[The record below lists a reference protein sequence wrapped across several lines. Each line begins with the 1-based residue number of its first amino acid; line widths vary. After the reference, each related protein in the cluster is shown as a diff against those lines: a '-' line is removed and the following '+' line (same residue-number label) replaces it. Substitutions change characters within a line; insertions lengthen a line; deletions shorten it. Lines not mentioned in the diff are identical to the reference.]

1 MGWLQVKWFGGKTRS
16 LVEVMRNPSE
26 GAEEATRYAN
36 LQVGSEVGDE
46 DRKFESCYLE
56 MVSQIGLF
64 S

>member
-56 MVSQIGLF
+56 MVSQIGL
-64 S
+64 SS

>member
-1 MGWLQVKWFGGKTRS
+1 
-16 LVEVMRNPSE
+16 MRNPSE

-56 MVSQIGLF
+56 MVSQIGL
-64 S
+64 SS